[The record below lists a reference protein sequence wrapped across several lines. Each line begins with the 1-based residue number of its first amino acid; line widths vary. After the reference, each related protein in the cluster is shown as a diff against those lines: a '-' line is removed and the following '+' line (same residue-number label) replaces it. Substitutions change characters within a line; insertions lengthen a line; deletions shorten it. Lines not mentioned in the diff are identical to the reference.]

1 MCLPCVYCPRMTR
14 ECGLHHHPFL
24 SLVGDHTEVP
34 EISQSWPA
42 SPRPRGSRSSNLD
55 KGPLRDSGQD
65 KVPIPTP
72 HPPPWELGVEMGAL
86 EAGWSRDPPVT
97 AWRTPLLTTWHLARM
112 RGKCLWES
120 SRRKGLFVIAAKL
133 GTDWQV
139 WKTSES
145 HAPVQTWVGW
155 HAP

>member
-1 MCLPCVYCPRMTR
+1 MTR
-14 ECGLHHHPFL
+14 ECGHHHPFL

-42 SPRPRGSRSSNLD
+42 SPRPRGSRPSNLD
-55 KGPLRDSGQD
+55 KRPQRDSGQD
-65 KVPIPTP
+65 KVPIP
-72 HPPPWELGVEMGAL
+72 PPLYPGSSVEMGAL

-97 AWRTPLLTTWHLARM
+97 AWRAPLLTTWHSART

-120 SRRKGLFVIAAKL
+120 CRRKGLFVIAAKL

-139 WKTSES
+139 
-145 HAPVQTWVGW
+145 
-155 HAP
+155 